1 MMSPLDRKLLR
12 DLWRMKGQ
20 AIAIASVIATGVML
34 LVMMS
39 GVVTSLSETRR
50 AYYERNRLAHVFAPV
65 KRAPLHVIRD
75 LADLPG
81 VTAAEGRVTGSAL
94 ISLPSLELPLRATAV
109 SLPDLGEPRLNAI
122 HLTDGR
128 QISHDKPDEII
139 LLNSFARAHN
149 LTPGDAL
156 SATMNGAKRTFRIVG
171 LAQSPEYLYSVAPG
185 EMISDDSRFGVIW
198 MSQTALSAAYDMQGA
213 FNEALLSLGPRTSLQ
228 EILDRVD
235 MVLDP
240 YGGLGAYGLKDQTSN
255 RFISEEIVGMEGSSR
270 VVPPIFLAVAA
281 FLLNIVISRMVQS
294 EREQIGLIKAFG
306 YTNWEVGLHYFK
318 FVLVIAIGGAV
329 AGCLSGIA
337 LGRGM
342 MSLYLT
348 YYKFPILVFEL
359 DPASFVTAFL
369 ISILAASAG
378 GLFVLRSVFAL
389 TPAVAMRPP
398 APDDYSRTGRFGAL
412 FESLLDQP
420 SRMVL
425 RRITRQP
432 GRMLGALVGI
442 ACGMALSVSMIS
454 LLAGFDKTM
463 NLTFS
468 VMDRSDVTVTFTH
481 ALGQKAVHEL
491 QSLPGVLQVEP
502 ERSVSALLRNGL
514 RSYRGSIEGLTDA
527 PHLKRAIAKDL
538 SPIALGDQGIVLSK
552 ALAKTLDI
560 TPGEMLTVEILEG
573 RRPIL
578 KIPVANFAESLLGS
592 PAYMRID
599 ALNKVLK
606 EPLRISTAYLR
617 IDSNQAD
624 QIFKALKDRPN
635 VAGVS
640 LKSDARAALQK
651 MMNTG
656 AGSMRFVMV
665 AIAAIIT
672 FGIVYNAARIAYAE
686 RLRDLAS
693 LRVMGFTRSEAAFV
707 LLGELAVITLAALPL
722 GSLMGYYLNYS
733 IAEGFSTDLYQIPTI
748 FSPAS
753 YGTAALAVLIA
764 AFLSGWLVKRDID
777 RADLVSAL
785 KIRE

>member
-1 MMSPLDRKLLR
+1 MSPLDQKLFR

-20 AIAIASVIATGVML
+20 AIAIAAVIATGVML

-39 GVVTSLSETRR
+39 GVVTSLTETRR

-75 LADLPG
+75 LANLPG

-94 ISLPSLELPLRATAV
+94 ISLPSLALPLRATAI
-109 SLPDLGEPRLNAI
+109 SLPDLAEPRLNAI

-128 QISHDKPDEII
+128 QISHDKSDEII
-139 LLNSFARAHN
+139 LLNSFARAHE
-149 LTPGDAL
+149 LKPGDTL

-213 FNEALLSLGPRTSLQ
+213 FNEALLSLGPRTNLE

-235 MVLDP
+235 LALDP

-255 RFISEEIVGMEGSSR
+255 RFITEEIVGMEGSAR

-318 FVLVIAIGGAV
+318 FVLIIAVGGAFF
-329 AGCLSGIA
+329 GCLGGIA

-342 MSLYLT
+342 MDLYLT

-359 DPASFVTAFL
+359 DPVSFVTAFL
-369 ISILAASAG
+369 TSILAASAG

-398 APDDYSRTGRFGAL
+398 APADYSGANRFGTAINR
-412 FESLLDQP
+412 LLDQP
-420 SRMVL
+420 SRMVV

-463 NLTFS
+463 DLTFS

-491 QSLPGVLQVEP
+491 NSLPGVLQVEP
-502 ERSVSALLRNGL
+502 ERAVSAGLRNGL
-514 RSYRGSIEGLTDA
+514 RSYRGGIEGLTET

-538 SPIALGDQGIVLSK
+538 SPIPLGAEGIVLSK

-560 TPGEMLTVEILEG
+560 TPGDILTVEILEG
-573 RRPIL
+573 RRPTL
-578 KIPVANFAESLLGS
+578 RIPVANVAESLLGS

-599 ALNKVLK
+599 ALNKVMK
-606 EPLRISTAYLR
+606 EPLRVSTAYLR
-617 IDSNQAD
+617 IDTNQAD
-624 QIFKALKDRPN
+624 RIFKQLKDRPY

-640 LKSDARAALQK
+640 LKSDAKAALEK

-656 AGSMRFVMV
+656 AGSMRFVMI

-707 LLGELAVITLAALPL
+707 LLGELGIITLAALPL
-722 GSLMGYYLNYS
+722 GGLLGYYLSYS

-764 AFLSGWLVKRDID
+764 AVFSGWLVKRDID